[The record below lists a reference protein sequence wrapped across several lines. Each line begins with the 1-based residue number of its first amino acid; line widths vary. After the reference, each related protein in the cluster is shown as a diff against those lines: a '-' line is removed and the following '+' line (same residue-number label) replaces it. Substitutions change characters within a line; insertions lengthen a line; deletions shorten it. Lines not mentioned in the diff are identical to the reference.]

1 MRRSAVGMNGN
12 SRVGTAASVVLTL
25 VALALSACESKI
37 DLPDDLTGTYVTSDA
52 PYANRH
58 FSLTPSQITLGV
70 SDGRTERHAIQAVY
84 RDFEDGRALYKV
96 VYVTSYGKDNLLF
109 YHDGAD
115 RNGEIVLKNRP
126 GIHWTKGE
134 PR

>member
-1 MRRSAVGMNGN
+1 MRRAAVGMNGN
-12 SRVGTAASVVLTL
+12 SRVGTAAGVVLTL

-70 SDGRTERHAIQAVY
+70 SDGRTERHAIKAVY
-84 RDFEDGRALYKV
+84 RDLEGGRTLYKV
-96 VYVTSYGKDNLLF
+96 VYLTSYGTDKLLF
-109 YHDGAD
+109 YHDGG
-115 RNGEIVLKNRP
+115 NGQIVLKNRP
-126 GIHWTKGE
+126 GIGWTKGD

>member
-12 SRVGTAASVVLTL
+12 SRVGTAVGVVLTL

-37 DLPDDLTGTYVTSDA
+37 ELPEDLTGAYVASDA
-52 PYANRH
+52 LYANRH

-70 SDGRTERHAIQAVY
+70 GDGRRERYPIKAVY
-84 RDFEDGRALYKV
+84 RDFEDGRTLYKV
-96 VYVTSYGKDNLLF
+96 VYLTGYGIDNLLF
-109 YHDGAD
+109 YHDGSGG
-115 RNGEIVLKNRP
+115 NGQIVLKNRP
-126 GIHWTKGE
+126 GIRWTKGE